1 MFLPLDWPVYPRVMP
16 DRFIRRRDR
25 SRSLAC
31 LWPAVAGTVWLAAA
45 VQAADAPPCPT
56 DALRALPLHAVW
68 TDVPLGDWAA
78 RVTATGSATAAAIVL
93 DSRIDPDTRITLASR
108 GEPVEEIAGRVAA
121 AAAAHVD
128 VLDATLRIVPRDR
141 AGIAPRAEVARRAAM
156 AGLPPARQR
165 LLERREPMRWP
176 AGATPREIISA
187 AVEAAAVRVAG
198 LDAIPHDHLPA
209 GSLPPLSLAERL
221 DLVLA
226 SYDLRVDWRR
236 DGGQIVPIDTG
247 LEGVRAPPRPRRRGP
262 APAPADGSQRFTLR
276 LAAPLDE
283 AVPALARQ
291 LGLESHID
299 RESLAARG
307 VQSGEIVRVE
317 VRDVTRDELFDALV
331 APLGLRWRIDANR
344 LTIDAP
350 K

>member
-1 MFLPLDWPVYPRVMP
+1 MP
-16 DRFIRRRDR
+16 DRFILCRDR
-25 SRSLAC
+25 SRSSAC
-31 LWPAVAGTVWLAAA
+31 LWCAVTAAAWLAAA
-45 VQAADAPPCPT
+45 VQAADAPSCPT
-56 DALRALPLHAVW
+56 DALRALPLHAIW
-68 TDVPLGDWAA
+68 TDIPLGDWAA
-78 RVTATGSATAAAIVL
+78 RVTATGTATAAAIVL
-93 DSRIDPDTRITLASR
+93 DSRIDPDTRITLTCR
-108 GEPVEEIAGRVAA
+108 GEPLEDIADRIAA

-128 VLDATLRIVPRDR
+128 VLDATMRIVPRDR
-141 AGIAPRAEVARRAAM
+141 AGIAPRAEVARRAAV
-156 AGLPPARQR
+156 AVLPSARR
-165 LLERREPMRWP
+165 RILERRAPLRWP

-187 AVEAAAVRVAG
+187 TAETAAVRLAG
-198 LDAIPHDHLPA
+198 LDTIPHDHLPA
-209 GSLPPLSLAERL
+209 GSLPPMSLAERL

-247 LEGVRAPPRPRRRGP
+247 LEGVQPPHRPRRSGP
-262 APAPADGSQRFTLR
+262 TPAAAAGSQRFTLR

-291 LGLESHID
+291 LGLEGRID

-307 VQSGEIVRVE
+307 VQPGEIVRVE

-331 APLGLRWRIDANR
+331 APLGLRWRIDGNQ

-350 K
+350 RQ